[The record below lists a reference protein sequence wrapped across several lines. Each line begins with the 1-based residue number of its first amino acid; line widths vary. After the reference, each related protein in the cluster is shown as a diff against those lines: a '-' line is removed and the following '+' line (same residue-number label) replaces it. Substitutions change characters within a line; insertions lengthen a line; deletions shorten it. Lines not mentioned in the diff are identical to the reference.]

1 MKKIVYIMFTIVL
14 LSCNGENVPDCFQNA
29 GDVIQRDYDV
39 EVFTEVTVFPRIEL
53 ILIDAPIQKVTV
65 QTGEYLMEDI
75 EVKVEGGRLKLI
87 NNNACNL
94 TREYGITKVFVSA
107 PNLTEIRNGSGGNV
121 SSQGVL
127 NYSSLVLIS
136 EDFTEEDVVNTNGN
150 FILEIDCNTLNV
162 FVNNLSSVFISGEVD
177 NLFLGYYSGDA
188 RFEGR
193 LLIAQ
198 SVDVF
203 QRSSN
208 DMIINAQQS
217 LTGEI
222 RSTGDVI
229 VVNTPLVVDVEQFYT
244 GALIFED

>member
-136 EDFTEEDVVNTNGN
+136 EDFIEEDVVNTNGN
-150 FILEIDCNTLNV
+150 FILEID
-162 FVNNLSSVFISGEVD
+162 F
-177 NLFLGYYSGDA
+177 
-188 RFEGR
+188 
-193 LLIAQ
+193 
-198 SVDVF
+198 
-203 QRSSN
+203 
-208 DMIINAQQS
+208 S
-217 LTGEI
+217 L
-222 RSTGDVI
+222 
-229 VVNTPLVVDVEQFYT
+229 
-244 GALIFED
+244 